1 MVLLLLSIGCTK
13 YLMNKYLAR
22 VRVAGQ
28 LVRTIVF
35 ADSIT
40 HARLLLQYKY
50 GMNSVAATPVRVD
63 EADANA
69 PLLDNIIKP
78 KPPMTPAQGR
88 INALKQGIERGRQQ
102 LQAERD
108 RQRRQR
114 EAERLRKQQQ
124 RPAPA

>member
-1 MVLLLLSIGCTK
+1 MD
-13 YLMNKYLAR
+13 KYLAR
-22 VRVAGQ
+22 VRIAGQ

-50 GMNSVAATPVRVD
+50 GMNSVAATPQRVD
-63 EADANA
+63 EA
-69 PLLDNIIKP
+69 PSELTLLDNIIKP
-78 KPPMTPAQGR
+78 KPPMTPEQGR

-102 LQAERD
+102 LQAERE

-114 EAERLRKQQQ
+114 EAERIRKQQQ
-124 RPAPA
+124 RSSLA

>member
-1 MVLLLLSIGCTK
+1 MDK
-13 YLMNKYLAR
+13 YLVR
-22 VRVAGQ
+22 VRIGGQ

-40 HARLLLQYKY
+40 HARLLIQYKY
-50 GMNSVAATPVRVD
+50 GMNSVAATPQRVD
-63 EADANA
+63 EAHET
-69 PLLDNIIKP
+69 PTLLDNTIKP

-88 INALKQGIERGRQQ
+88 INALKQGIENSRRQLEQ
-102 LQAERD
+102 ERE

-124 RPAPA
+124 RPTPA